1 MAGRVIKPFPAPRFY
16 RGRKQELGWV
26 EGQLVYLD
34 NIPFLLYLSN
44 STGLTFVAVDQL
56 EGLEEIS

>member
-1 MAGRVIKPFPAPRFY
+1 MAGGVINPFPAPRLY
-16 RGRKQELGWV
+16 RGRRADLGWV

-44 STGLTFVAVDQL
+44 STGLSFIAVDQL
-56 EGLEEIS
+56 EDLEEIS